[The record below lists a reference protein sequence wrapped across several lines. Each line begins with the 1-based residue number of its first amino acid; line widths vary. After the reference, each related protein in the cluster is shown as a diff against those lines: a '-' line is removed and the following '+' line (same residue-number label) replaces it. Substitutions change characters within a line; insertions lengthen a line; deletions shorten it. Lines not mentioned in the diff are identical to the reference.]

1 MLAGEPVVE
10 RGDGVGPGQ
19 PAHAE
24 VVPVQPGL
32 GAVARV
38 VHDDQLEVQPARR
51 GRRVDGAEDGE
62 GVELDG
68 GGPPV
73 ALGPRHGRGAVLRA
87 PVPELGAVSRHHEPL
102 AHAQA
107 RLRAEHH
114 GGEHRVGLFARE
126 HVVEGDAH
134 QSRGR
139 RSVTRAPGRDG
150 EVLAAVV
157 RARLERETGVA
168 LALEGFVRA
177 ERRGDRQD
185 PVLIRRPPVHRVA
198 RADDN
203 LVLALGAGGE
213 LHQAGP
219 RVRRAARV
227 ALAPAQLEAHVGV
240 PVAER
245 GRGAH
250 HQRFALA
257 GPVGHREREPHDAIG
272 GGRVALR
279 GGGAALRLSGG
290 RARHQGR
297 GAAGERRRRVAAEA
311 AGPAGG
317 RGGASP
323 RRRRVGANA
332 RGGSG
337 GASGGGGRR
346 RGRGGDGHH
355 DRTPGGRASGGSAR
369 SARGV
374 LGRARR
380 FRGARSAMAHTRSQV
395 CFLSFSRASNRRR

>member
-1 MLAGEPVVE
+1 MLSGEPVVE
-10 RGDGVGPGQ
+10 RGDGVGAGQ

-24 VVPVQPGL
+24 VVSVQPRL
-32 GAVARV
+32 GAAARV
-38 VHDDQLEVQPARR
+38 VDDDRLEVEPGGG
-51 GRRVDGAEDGE
+51 GRRVHGAKNLE
-62 GVELDG
+62 GVKLDG

-73 ALGPRHGRGAVLRA
+73 ALGPRHGGGAVLGA
-87 PVPELGAVSRHHEPL
+87 PVPELGAVARHDQPL
-102 AHAQA
+102 AGAQA
-107 RLRAEHH
+107 RLRAEHDCGQH
-114 GGEHRVGLFARE
+114 GVRSLARE
-126 HVVEGDAH
+126 HVVERDA
-134 QSRGR
+134 REFR
-139 RSVTRAPGRDG
+139 RLLFVRRAPRRDG
-150 EVLAAVV
+150 DVATVVDAVIQ
-157 RARLERETGVA
+157 RLERLIA
-168 LALEGFVRA
+168 RRKEGLVVGRQ
-177 ERRGDRQD
+177 ER
-185 PVLIRRPPVHRVA
+185 VVIRRPPVHLVA

-227 ALAPAQLEAHVGV
+227 ALAPAQLQAHVGV

-250 HQRFALA
+250 DQRAALA
-257 GPVGHREREPHDAIG
+257 GPAGHREREPHDAIG

-279 GGGAALRLSGG
+279 GVGAALRLRRGG
-290 RARHQGR
+290 ARHQGR

-317 RGGASP
+317 RDGASP

-332 RGGSG
+332 RGGRG

-346 RGRGGDGHH
+346 RGRAGDGHH

-374 LGRARR
+374 LSRARR
-380 FRGARSAMAHTRSQV
+380 CRRARSALARTRTQTL
-395 CFLSFSRASNRRR
+395 F